1 MIPHVSSHRSDMLPG
16 NGGIPFRTT
25 DLGFC
30 SDSSEVIF
38 TFSLLAPVSHHHRL
52 ALPFCGKVTLF
63 VNAFLIYRYYISHFL
78 RCQAGCY
85 DLLRK
90 LFFLAFP
97 TFISYNYFKTDM
109 CTDLT
114 GRGSD
119 SMENTQNTPK
129 RSGGKISYTLQA
141 IGLIPLLA
149 LGIMM
154 LFFTSQWFTKLCI
167 RKWNVN
173 CMMPPKVPLHF

>member
-1 MIPHVSSHRSDMLPG
+1 MLPG

-85 DLLRK
+85 HLLRK

-114 GRGSD
+114 GKGREFYGKYAKYA
-119 SMENTQNTPK
+119 EKK
-129 RSGGKISYTLQA
+129 R
-141 IGLIPLLA
+141 
-149 LGIMM
+149 
-154 LFFTSQWFTKLCI
+154 
-167 RKWNVN
+167 R
-173 CMMPPKVPLHF
+173 